1 MAEIWDNNF
10 VAKVD
15 LSPKHLSNLTWTVTH
30 SKSIVNVINLTAAL
44 DSSQPSIPRP

>member
-1 MAEIWDNNF
+1 MAEIWENSF

-30 SKSIVNVINLTAAL
+30 SKSLVNVINLTAAL
-44 DSSQPSIPRP
+44 SRRQ